1 MRIGVHLSIE
11 LDVPGVGVAKSR
23 FIGTF
28 DDPPERAGAASP
40 LMDGDEQIGLVL
52 RTRDRTNPIFI
63 SIGHRVDLQSASEL
77 ALACCTRYRIP
88 EPTRQ
93 ADIEVAKL
101 KRKVG

>member
-1 MRIGVHLSIE
+1 M
-11 LDVPGVGVAKSR
+11 PGVGVAKSR
-23 FIGTF
+23 FIGAF
-28 DDPPERAGAASP
+28 DAPPTKAGASSP
-40 LMDGDEQIGLVL
+40 LIDQGEQIGLVL

-63 SIGHRVDLQSASEL
+63 SIGHKVDLTSASEL

-101 KRKVG
+101 KRSGG